1 MSEPL
6 LKRSSWDERA
16 FARTSGLGRVSLDVG
31 VRAGMNEVHRECQ
44 REAFSV
50 SDYSACGTRTVSS
63 AGRMLTF
70 MREAVMRSP
79 SAWMG

>member
-1 MSEPL
+1 MNEPL
-6 LKRSSWDERA
+6 LKRSSWDEWA
-16 FARTSGLGRVSLDVG
+16 FAQAFELGRVSLDVG
-31 VRAGMNEVHRECQ
+31 VRAGMNEVHRERQ

-50 SDYSACGTRTVSS
+50 SDYSACGTKTVSS